1 MMNSVTMQAPGPE
14 PIRPLM
20 VASNV
25 NFDSLAIRFAEG
37 EYKLIF
43 TEPIIIAALAAAPC
57 ANDLGQNSDACRTSF
72 GTATSTTVTE
82 EQVYSVRVSATV
94 GFEAE
99 FSALGVK
106 VTGFELLGTLQ
117 GRAASITSSAYQVT
131 KRIVYTTGAVEDTV
145 IFTTI
150 PLDQYTYE
158 ITAHPDPE
166 LVGSK
171 VVISLP
177 REPIEVQVERERYN
191 ANVVTGGPMI
201 DALVLRHTPG
211 MLSSYPSSADKNDL
225 LSEFVGYQIGP
236 AAVGNSGGNRSLSIN
251 VATESGGGTN
261 YGVDFDLNV
270 KGTIGTVVAGFGVG
284 FSSDKTVQIIH
295 GEESEY
301 TGTVSDI
308 DLPTDQFGPN
318 RYSWGLFTYIYDDS
332 VSGQQYE
339 IVNYWVE

>member
-1 MMNSVTMQAPGPE
+1 
-14 PIRPLM
+14 
-20 VASNV
+20 
-25 NFDSLAIRFAEG
+25 
-37 EYKLIF
+37 
-43 TEPIIIAALAAAPC
+43 
-57 ANDLGQNSDACRTSF
+57 
-72 GTATSTTVTE
+72 
-82 EQVYSVRVSATV
+82 
-94 GFEAE
+94 
-99 FSALGVK
+99 
-106 VTGFELLGTLQ
+106 
-117 GRAASITSSAYQVT
+117 
-131 KRIVYTTGAVEDTV
+131 VYTTGPVEDTV

-158 ITAHPDPE
+158 ITSHPDPE

-191 ANVVTGGPMI
+191 ENVITGGPMI
-201 DALVLRHTPG
+201 DARVLGHTPG
-211 MLSSYPSSADKNDL
+211 LLSSYPSSAEKNDL
-225 LSEFVGYQIGP
+225 LSQFDGFEVGP

-270 KGTIGTVVAGFGVG
+270 KGTVGTVVAGFGVG

-308 DLPTDQFGPN
+308 DLPTDEFGPN
-318 RYSWGLFTYIYDDS
+318 RYSWGLFTYVYDDP
-332 VSGQQYE
+332 VSAQQYE